1 MLSNSGAGTGGMAE
15 HQVARDVQR
24 GQDVLRVDMYLL
36 LHIFYVR
43 LYSLSACGL
52 GLGLV
57 WFGVE
62 RESSKCYIHGRGG
75 CDVVFFG
82 G

>member
-1 MLSNSGAGTGGMAE
+1 VLSGSGAGTGGMAE

-24 GQDVLRVDMYLL
+24 GQGRLRVDMYLL
-36 LHIFYVR
+36 LHIFCVG

-57 WFGVE
+57 WFGVKQ
-62 RESSKCYIHGRGG
+62 ESSKCYIHGRGG
-75 CDVVFFG
+75 CDVVIFG